1 MPLIFIPRRQIIEL
15 LYQGRKTPKHNIM
28 TRYIDAHCHLQNNTS
43 QNVTDVISSAVAQ
56 NIVGFVCNATNP
68 DDWDSVLNL
77 GKMCASV
84 YGCIGIHPWH
94 IDNLTPNWHTRMIE
108 ILAQHPELM
117 IGEIGLDNS
126 RPNIDAQQKVFM
138 AQMDIAHIMGR
149 VVHIHCV
156 HAIDK
161 MLHIFRHRHG
171 MMPPAIVM
179 HSFSGPA
186 NVIDRLINEYNA
198 YFSYSPMIHD
208 SRRRGMR
215 AALCA
220 TPNNRIL
227 AESDCENPL
236 RVLDVVNT
244 ISEVKSTDV
253 AQMADIIYSNTH
265 QALKNGPTEPNTFII
280 GK

>member
-1 MPLIFIPRRQIIEL
+1 
-15 LYQGRKTPKHNIM
+15 
-28 TRYIDAHCHLQNNTS
+28 
-43 QNVTDVISSAVAQ
+43 
-56 NIVGFVCNATNP
+56 
-68 DDWDSVLNL
+68 
-77 GKMCASV
+77 
-84 YGCIGIHPWH
+84 
-94 IDNLTPNWHTRMIE
+94 
-108 ILAQHPELM
+108 
-117 IGEIGLDNS
+117 
-126 RPNIDAQQKVFM
+126 
-138 AQMDIAHIMGR
+138 
-149 VVHIHCV
+149 
-156 HAIDK
+156 